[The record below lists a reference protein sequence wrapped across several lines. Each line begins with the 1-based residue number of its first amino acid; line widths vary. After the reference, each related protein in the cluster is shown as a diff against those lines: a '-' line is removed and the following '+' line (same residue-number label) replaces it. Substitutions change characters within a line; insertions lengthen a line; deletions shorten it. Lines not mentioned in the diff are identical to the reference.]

1 MNLDKILLGIP
12 QVESIEDIIV
22 SLILIFLMGVLI
34 YYLNK
39 KIEEKKYKYGVKQ

>member
-34 YYLNK
+34 YYLNNYLSG
-39 KIEEKKYKYGVKQ
+39 IKYFSC